1 VENHY
6 GNGMK
11 QCYFIM
17 AALALMLLVGC
28 RATQPVVWK
37 YSAPMDNQREGVVSV
52 VAKCEMPAENV
63 EILRE
68 SIQEKVDE
76 VLVNSMR
83 ADQGYRIEVAITR
96 YDRGMTPARI
106 LSLGIFGRIYLEGEV
121 TVRQGMSPDIIGFG
135 TFQKWF
141 GPMLPLSSMFAS
153 MEWTVMPKVG
163 KAVAKAIKK
172 STEK

>member
-1 VENHY
+1 
-6 GNGMK
+6 MK
-11 QCYFIM
+11 QCNFVI

-37 YSAPMDNQREGVVSV
+37 YSAPMDNQSEGVVSV
-52 VAKCEMPAENV
+52 VAKCDMPPENV
-63 EILRE
+63 EILRK
-68 SIQEKVDE
+68 SIQEKVDD
-76 VLVNSMR
+76 VLVKSTR
-83 ADQGYRIEVAITR
+83 AGESYQIDIAITR

-121 TVRQGMSPDIIGFG
+121 TVRQGKSPDVIGFG
-135 TFQKWF
+135 TFEKWY

-163 KAVAKAIKK
+163 KSVAKAIKK
-172 STEK
+172 STKK